1 MTNADAE
8 SISWLRIVLAFTAV
22 AGLLALFGFAL
33 KYFKMRGFKMP
44 GAGAGARRL
53 QIIET
58 LLIDPRR
65 RLVIV
70 RCDAAEH
77 LLLLGINEDVVVEAN
92 LAKTPVPLQTKS
104 GA

>member
-1 MTNADAE
+1 MINADAG
-8 SISWLRIVLAFTAV
+8 SVSWLQIVLAFAV
-22 AGLLALFGFAL
+22 VAALLAFFGFAL
-33 KYFKMRGFKMP
+33 RYFKMRGFTMP
-44 GAGAGARRL
+44 GVAPAARRL

-77 LLLLGINEDVVVEAN
+77 LLLLGVNEDVVIEAN

>member
-1 MTNADAE
+1 MPNADAE
-8 SISWLRIVLAFTAV
+8 TVSWLQIVLAFAV
-22 AGLLALFGFAL
+22 VAALLALFGFVL
-33 KYFKMRGFKMP
+33 KYFKMRGFTMP
-44 GAGAGARRL
+44 GVSAAARRL
-53 QIIET
+53 QIVES

-70 RCDAAEH
+70 RCDGTEH

-92 LAKTPVPLQTKS
+92 LAKTPVPLQTKG